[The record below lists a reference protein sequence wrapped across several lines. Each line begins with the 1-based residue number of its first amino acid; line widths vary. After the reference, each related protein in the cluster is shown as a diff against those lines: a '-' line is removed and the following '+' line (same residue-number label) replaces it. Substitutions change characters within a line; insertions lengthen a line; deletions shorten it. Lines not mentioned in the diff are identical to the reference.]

1 MHKYL
6 SFLTYLVFFTDE
18 KKTFLDG
25 KEELLFIPK
34 VVLMSSIEIVV
45 FNTVDYHDWTI
56 HAIKK
61 WYHLLHRIRKTADHS
76 LDVSCL
82 WYAWH
87 HTKFP

>member
-45 FNTVDYHDWTI
+45 FNTVDYHD
-56 HAIKK
+56 
-61 WYHLLHRIRKTADHS
+61 
-76 LDVSCL
+76 
-82 WYAWH
+82 
-87 HTKFP
+87 